1 MEMNENLKILA
12 EGNLDKQRFIE
23 LFKAAVQDIYPQ
35 IQEMYKGE
43 TIYGIS
49 FEIAN
54 TVCRVYAEDF
64 GTHVYLNTEERYQEA
79 IVDCDEKERGYY
91 RFSAWAEWIPEI
103 AETELFKKLQK
114 YLLATCLTDD
124 EDDDEGEVAEQIRY
138 WQAEALGQ
146 LRAEGFWEQQGN
158 PDIQVIPFEGEDEVS
173 AEELSETYKE
183 MDRGYHG
190 DEYLVYLE
198 KN

>member
-1 MEMNENLKILA
+1 MEINDKTKIFA
-12 EGNLDKQRFIE
+12 RRNLDKQCFIN

-35 IQEMYKGE
+35 IKEKYERE

-54 TVCRVYAEDF
+54 TVCRVYAVDF

-103 AETELFKKLQK
+103 AETELFKELQK
-114 YLLATCLTDD
+114 YLLATCLM
-124 EDDDEGEVAEQIRY
+124 DDEGEVAEQIRY

-146 LRAEGFWEQQGN
+146 LRVEGFWEQQGN

-173 AEELSETYKE
+173 AKELSETYKE
-183 MDRGYHG
+183 MDRGYHD

-198 KN
+198 